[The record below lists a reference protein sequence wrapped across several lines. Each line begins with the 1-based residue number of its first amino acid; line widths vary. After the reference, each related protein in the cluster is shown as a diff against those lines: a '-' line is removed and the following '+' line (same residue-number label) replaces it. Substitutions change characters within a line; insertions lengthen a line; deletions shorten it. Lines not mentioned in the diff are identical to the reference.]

1 MTSVLVTGASGFIGS
16 HCLAPLAE
24 RGYAVHAVHSSG
36 GSRPVANTTANTTWH
51 AVDLLDV
58 GDVDRLLAAVRPS
71 LLFHLAWYAT
81 PGSYVDA
88 LENVLWA
95 EASLSLY
102 RSFVEHGGRRM
113 VTSGSSYEYDWRYG
127 YCSEYLTPRNPD
139 TLYGVCKNALGE
151 LVGAYSDSSGLSNAW
166 ARIFFL
172 YGPRENPNR
181 LVSSVI
187 RSLIADEEAK
197 CSHGEQ
203 IRDYLHV
210 QDVANALVALLES
223 EVTGAVNIG
232 SGRPIALKTI
242 VSLVGEQIG
251 RPELIALGAIPPRPN
266 DVPLVVADVRRLRD
280 EVGWQPEIGLDD
292 GLAQTIRWWREE
304 TAA

>member
-24 RGYAVHAVHSSG
+24 RGYEMHAVRSSG
-36 GSRPVANTTANTTWH
+36 ESPPVANTTWH
-51 AVDLLDV
+51 TVDLLDAEQ
-58 GDVDRLLAAVRPS
+58 VDGLLDAVRPS
-71 LLFHLAWYAT
+71 LLLHLAWYAT
-81 PGSYVDA
+81 PGSYVNA
-88 LENVLWA
+88 LENVVWA
-95 EASLSLY
+95 GASLSLY
-102 RSFVEHGGRRM
+102 RSFVEHGGRRI
-113 VTSGSSYEYDWRYG
+113 VTSGSSYEYDWSYG
-127 YCSEYLTPRNPD
+127 YCSEHLTPRSPD

-151 LVGAYSDSSGLSNAW
+151 LVGGYGEATGLSNAW
-166 ARIFFL
+166 ARVFFL

-187 RSLIADEEAK
+187 RSLIAEEEAK

-223 EVTGAVNIG
+223 EVTGPVNIG
-232 SGRPIALKTI
+232 SGAPIALKTI

-280 EVGWQPEIGLDD
+280 EVGWQPEIELHD
-292 GLAQTIRWWREE
+292 GLAQTIGWWRGEMV
-304 TAA
+304 A